1 MTPISGRIS
10 CAFMMC
16 YGVGDFV
23 IVLVNGELIQT
34 MGAMIQPA
42 SLMVWCLL
50 VVPVVILTIFL
61 HRRYQQI
68 RNEIMIVRPADSMK
82 DNSDGKAGEGT
93 SPEII
98 VEDDGKKT
106 DCQDFPAMA
115 DGYSNSVPSQSAVST
130 VSSVGSDIPS
140 ADELREY
147 EAK

>member
-23 IVLVNGELIQT
+23 IVLVNGELIQSF
-34 MGAMIQPA
+34 GAMIQPVGP
-42 SLMVWCLL
+42 MVWCLF
-50 VVPVVILTIFL
+50 VVPVVILTISL
-61 HRRYQQI
+61 HRGYQQI
-68 RNEIMIVRPADSMK
+68 RNEIIRPAGSVK

-93 SPEII
+93 FPEII
-98 VEDDGKKT
+98 VEDDGKET

-140 ADELREY
+140 ADELRGY
-147 EAK
+147 ETK